1 MTDISKRLA
10 RVVSNELSKNI
21 IPVKTKEGILVGT
34 VLIVT
39 AGSIKNIVKDSI
51 TVYANVH
58 LNAIAIK
65 LANLLA
71 KKQSSI
77 LCDKLYTADQE
88 YGKWFIDSQMLRSR
102 YQKAI
107 QQQEFDRADIFWA
120 RYCESRDK
128 STIAKNYAESLITF

>member
-39 AGSIKNIVKDSI
+39 DGSIKNIVKDSKI
-51 TVYANVH
+51 VYANVH

-71 KKQSSI
+71 KKQSMI
-77 LCDKLYTADQE
+77 LCDKLYRADQE
-88 YGKWFIDSQMLRSR
+88 YGKWFTDSQLLRSR

-128 STIAKNYAESLITF
+128 STAAKNYAESLITI